1 MKRRMKLK
9 STLGKISRF
18 LRAAMGRTN
27 NTQSVFRRSARG
39 TGRYPSSTK
48 LGASSEVPTATRRNI
63 HKIAHKKNHHK
74 GKRQIV
80 VHYAKDM
87 S

>member
-1 MKRRMKLK
+1 MKKRMKLK
-9 STLGKISRF
+9 SVQGKISRF
-18 LRAAMGRTN
+18 LRSITGRSGN
-27 NTQSVFRRSARG
+27 KQSIFRASARG

-48 LGASSEVPTATRRNI
+48 LGASSEIPTATRRNI
-63 HKIAHKKNHHK
+63 HKVAHKKNHHK